1 MRKPPADL
9 GRALAA
15 RGLTLVYGGG
25 SVGLMQIAAQAA
37 LDAGGKVIGVITE
50 QLMVREVGHPGLTE
64 LRVVPTMHERKALM
78 ASLADAF
85 IALPGGFG
93 TFDELCEM
101 ATWDQLGIHVKPL
114 ALVNVEGYFDGFL
127 AQIDRAVED
136 RLVKPE
142 HRTMLAVAATIDEAL
157 AALAAWQAP
166 PGAEVAAGAGR
177 RSLDA
182 TAVARCRRRR
192 GAPCAACWPTWTTRS
207 PRTAADAGGL
217 RGAGALA
224 RGRACW

>member
-1 MRKPPADL
+1 MKSICLFCGSNVGARPAYAQAAGDL

-15 RGLTLVYGGG
+15 RGITLVYGGG

-37 LDAGGKVIGVITE
+37 LDAGGKVVGVITE

-64 LRVVPTMHERKALM
+64 LRVVRTMHERKALM
-78 ASLADAF
+78 AEFADAF

-93 TFDELCEM
+93 TYDELCEM
-101 ATWDQLGIHVKPL
+101 ATWDQLGIHAKPL
-114 ALVNVEGYFDGFL
+114 ALVNIEGYFNGFL

-142 HRTMLAVAATIDEAL
+142 HRTMMAVAATVDEAL

-166 PGAEVAAGAGR
+166 SV
-177 RSLDA
+177 
-182 TAVARCRRRR
+182 
-192 GAPCAACWPTWTTRS
+192 PTWLQ
-207 PRTAADAGGL
+207 AGTPKP
-217 RGAGALA
+217 
-224 RGRACW
+224 

>member
-1 MRKPPADL
+1 MKSICLFCGSNVGARPAYAQAAGDL

-64 LRVVPTMHERKALM
+64 LRVVRTMHERKALM
-78 ASLADAF
+78 AELADAF

-114 ALVNVEGYFDGFL
+114 ALVNIEGYFDGFL

-142 HRTMLAVAATIDEAL
+142 HRTMLAVAATVDEAL

-166 PGAEVAAGAGR
+166 EV
-177 RSLDA
+177 
-182 TAVARCRRRR
+182 
-192 GAPCAACWPTWTTRS
+192 PTWLQ
-207 PRTAADAGGL
+207 GGTPKP
-217 RGAGALA
+217 
-224 RGRACW
+224 